1 MLYNSFFKTKNQS
14 PHNGRTKPQMRQ
26 SSIEKAKKDRP
37 RPQLSSKIDQF
48 EKEAIVSMMNSKKK
62 SVSKR
67 LKTEQGMDTLDDYL
81 YLDSYITNKQS
92 KSRSFSNAF
101 TSTKSADRKNNIL
114 NNTSK
119 RQKSSSQKHSLEDD
133 TGPDNFPLQFQKIKL
148 LGKGGFSLVWLG
160 EHKTTKMRVAI
171 KQIKQSTT
179 NQTYLREIWF
189 GSHFFDNGIPKPQL
203 KSTLGIKSLV
213 QYLGFEIGST
223 DTWIF
228 TEVCGENLKNTL
240 YELKGQ
246 QIKNEIVYKMI
257 QKPLYIS
264 LKQDLNILKRI
275 IKDVAH
281 ALILLTEQRIVHCDL
296 KTENI
301 LIKKS
306 KCLNGSYQI
315 TQTKLIDYGSSFIF
329 DDLSQ
334 FSMATPE
341 YMSPEILNYVLYE
354 NGKDYDVKLFKVLQN
369 YYKPWVIDIWS
380 LGCVILE
387 IVYGIP
393 LWLNNKIIVKHHNKE
408 VIEQGL
414 FAVKNRAF
422 DQIINKQIHVVKNLD
437 YYLDNNYSGIKVDL
451 EIRLLLREML
461 TIDPDKRIAPHTI
474 IEFLQPTKGRLKT
487 E

>member
-14 PHNGRTKPQMRQ
+14 PYSGKPKQQMRQ
-26 SSIEKAKKDRP
+26 SSFEKPKKERL
-37 RPQLSSKIDQF
+37 RLQLSSKIDQF
-48 EKEAIVSMMNSKKK
+48 EKEAILSVVNSKKK

-67 LKTEQGMDTLDDYL
+67 FKTEQGIDIIDDFLTLDQ
-81 YLDSYITNKQS
+81 YIPKQQS

-101 TSTKSADRKNNIL
+101 PSNKSADRKQNIL
-114 NNTSK
+114 NSTSK
-119 RQKSSSQKHSLEDD
+119 RQKSNNQKQSLEEDQH
-133 TGPDNFPLQFQKIKL
+133 PDNFPQQFQKIKL

-171 KQIKQSTT
+171 KQIKQSNS
-179 NQTYLREIWF
+179 NQAYLREIWF
-189 GSHFFDNGIPKPQL
+189 GSHFFDNGNPKPQF
-203 KSTLGIKSLV
+203 KSFIGIKSLL
-213 QYLGFEIGST
+213 QYLGYEIGTT

-228 TEVCGENLKNTL
+228 TEVCGESLKNTL
-240 YELKGQ
+240 YDLKGQ
-246 QIKNEIVYKMI
+246 QIKNEIVFKMI
-257 QKPLYIS
+257 QKPLYLS
-264 LKQDLNILKRI
+264 LKSDLNILKKI

-281 ALILLTEQRIVHCDL
+281 ALILLSEQRIVHCDL

-306 KCLNGSYQI
+306 KCLNGSYII
-315 TQTKLIDYGSSFIF
+315 TQTKLIDYGSSFLF

-341 YMSPEILNYVLYE
+341 YMCPEILNYILYE
-354 NGKDYDVKLFKVLQN
+354 NGKDYDAKLFKVLSN

-393 LWLNNKIIVKHHNKE
+393 LWLGNKIIVKHHDKE

-422 DQIINKQIHVVKNLD
+422 DQIIQKQAHVVKNLD
-437 YYLDNNYSGIKVDL
+437 HYLDNNYSGIKVDL

-474 IEFLQPTKGRLKT
+474 IEFLQPTKERLRT

>member
-1 MLYNSFFKTKNQS
+1 MLYNSIFKTKNQS
-14 PHNGRTKPQMRQ
+14 PNNVKTKQQKRQ
-26 SSIEKAKKDRP
+26 SSIEKTKKEKLKL
-37 RPQLSSKIDQF
+37 QLSNKIDQF
-48 EKEAIVSMMNSKKK
+48 EKEAILSVINCKKK
-62 SVSKR
+62 SVNKR
-67 LKTEQGMDTLDDYL
+67 LKTEQGIDIIDDYL
-81 YLDSYITNKQS
+81 ILDSYNTNKQY

-101 TSTKSADRKNNIL
+101 PSNKSADRKHNIL
-114 NNTSK
+114 NNSSK
-119 RQKSSSQKHSLEDD
+119 RQQNNKQKHSLEDD
-133 TGPDNFPLQFQKIKL
+133 LCLDNFPQQYHKIKL

-171 KQIKQSTT
+171 KQIKQSNS

-189 GSHFFDNGIPKPQL
+189 GSHFFNNGIPKPQF

-213 QYLGFEIGST
+213 QYLGYDIGRS

-240 YELKGQ
+240 YDLKGQ
-246 QIKNEIVYKMI
+246 QIKNEIVFKMI
-257 QKPLYIS
+257 QKPLYIC
-264 LKQDLNILKRI
+264 LKQDLNILKKI

-306 KCLNGSYQI
+306 RCLNGSYII

-341 YMSPEILNYVLYE
+341 YMSPEILNYIQYE
-354 NGKDYDVKLFKVLQN
+354 NGKDYDIKLFEVLQN

-393 LWLNNKIIVKHHNKE
+393 LWLQNKIIVKQNNKE
-408 VIEQGL
+408 IIEQGL
-414 FAVKNRAF
+414 FAVKNRSF
-422 DQIINKQIHVVKNLD
+422 DQIIQKQAYVIKNLD
-437 YYLDNNYSGIKVDL
+437 YFLDNNYSGIKVDL

-461 TIDPDKRIAPHTI
+461 TINPDKRIAPHTI
-474 IEFLQPTKGRLKT
+474 IEFLQPNKGRLKT